1 MNAQAQQPGSSSTR
15 GPRRASLARRFF
27 RQPVVDVIAGLEQ
40 LATTRRP
47 GAMMIGMVA
56 IGIVTWF
63 VYVPIHE
70 LLHVAGCVVTGG
82 TITELELPPR
92 YGGSLL
98 AKVFPWVVTE
108 SQYAGRLSGFSTHGS
123 DLGYLATDF
132 GPFLLTVVIGV
143 PLIKLCK
150 RRGRP
155 ILFPIAIVLGLAP
168 FYNMQ
173 GDYYEMGSIIATRAA
188 TPLLGPSEPVIG
200 EDGKLHPPCPEIQ
213 GSPTAAYRCLR
224 ADDIFKLFT
233 DFFTEPAKLHV
244 QSAGPFTLGLVIILI
259 GLVLDVLLAFLT
271 YRLGHLF
278 SRLFIHDPRAV

>member
-1 MNAQAQQPGSSSTR
+1 
-15 GPRRASLARRFF
+15 
-27 RQPVVDVIAGLEQ
+27 
-40 LATTRRP
+40 
-47 GAMMIGMVA
+47 MIGMVA
-56 IGIVTWF
+56 IGMVTWF

-82 TITELELPPR
+82 TISELELPSR

-98 AKVFPWVVTE
+98 ARIFPWVVTE
-108 SQYAGRLSGFSTHGS
+108 SQYAGRLSGFDTKGS

-132 GPFLLTVVIGV
+132 GPFLLTVLLGV

-155 ILFPIAIVLGLAP
+155 IVFPIAIVVGLAP

-173 GDYYEMGSIIATRAA
+173 GDYYEMGSIITTRAA
-188 TPLLGPSEPVIG
+188 TPLIGPSEAVTT
-200 EDGKLHPPCPEIQ
+200 EDGTVHPPCPEIQ

-233 DFFTEPAKLHV
+233 EFFTEPAKLHI
-244 QSAGPFTLGLVIILI
+244 QGAGQFTMGLAIILV

-271 YRLGHLF
+271 YWLGHQFARITL
-278 SRLFIHDPRAV
+278 RLS